1 MVTSKTPFRE
11 IDIRLP
17 HLRFAAR
24 CWGPENGIPFLGMHG
39 WLDNAATYDHIA
51 PLLPELRLVSLDFH
65 GHGFSDHL
73 PTGIAYHFADSVDLM
88 FRVAD
93 QLGWEKFNLIGHSMG
108 AAVAALMAGV
118 IPERV
123 QNMILIEGLG
133 PFSRRD
139 SFGPRALRLS
149 IEGMKSIERKS
160 MPLYPDLE
168 AAVQARYKVGG
179 MKLDSV
185 RTLVQRGVR
194 MVENG
199 VTWASDSR
207 LRVGSRTYFSEEQI
221 IEFLKQIRCPTL
233 LIHGDFYFQENPDW
247 QQRMRARCEYVPDLQ
262 DVLLPGGHHLHLDN
276 PKPVAQAI
284 RFFLKNRI

>member
-24 CWGPENGIPFLGMHG
+24 CWGPENGIPFIGMHG

-51 PLLPELRLVSLDFH
+51 PLLPELKLVSLDFH

-73 PTGIAYHFADSVDLM
+73 PPGIAYHFADSVDLM

-108 AAVAALMAGV
+108 AAVAALMGGV
-118 IPERV
+118 IPERI

-139 SFGPRALRLS
+139 SLS
-149 IEGMKSIERKS
+149 
-160 MPLYPDLE
+160 
-168 AAVQARYKVGG
+168 
-179 MKLDSV
+179 
-185 RTLVQRGVR
+185 
-194 MVENG
+194 
-199 VTWASDSR
+199 
-207 LRVGSRTYFSEEQI
+207 
-221 IEFLKQIRCPTL
+221 
-233 LIHGDFYFQENPDW
+233 LIH
-247 QQRMRARCEYVPDLQ
+247 
-262 DVLLPGGHHLHLDN
+262 
-276 PKPVAQAI
+276 I
-284 RFFLKNRI
+284 

>member
-65 GHGFSDHL
+65 GHGFSDQL
-73 PTGIAYHFADSVDLM
+73 PPGISYHFADSIDLM

-93 QLGWEKFNLIGHSMG
+93 QFGWEKFNLMGHSMG

-149 IEGMKSIERKS
+149 LEGMKNIEHKS

-185 RTLVQRGVR
+185 RTLVQRGVK

-199 VTWASDSR
+199 VTWASDPR

-262 DVLLPGGHHLHLDN
+262 DALLPGGHHLHIDN

-284 RFFLKNRI
+284 RCFLKNRI

>member
-51 PLLPELRLVSLDFH
+51 PLLPELKLVSLDFH

-73 PTGIAYHFADSVDLM
+73 PPGIAYHFADSVDLM
-88 FRVAD
+88 FRIAD

-108 AAVAALMAGV
+108 AAVAALMGGV
-118 IPERV
+118 IPERI

-160 MPLYPDLE
+160 MPLYPNLE
-168 AAVQARYKVGG
+168 AAVQARHRVGG

-185 RTLVQRGVR
+185 RTLVQRGVK
-194 MVENG
+194 MLENG

-284 RFFLKNRI
+284 RFFLKYRI

>member
-1 MVTSKTPFRE
+1 MVTSKTPFHE

-24 CWGPENGIPFLGMHG
+24 CWGPDNGIPFLGMHG

-51 PLLPELRLVSLDFH
+51 PLLPELKLVSLDFH

-73 PTGIAYHFADSVDLM
+73 PPGIAYHFTDSVDLM

-108 AAVAALMAGV
+108 AAVAALMGGV
-118 IPERV
+118 IPERI

-160 MPLYPDLE
+160 MPLYPNLE

-185 RTLVQRGVR
+185 RTLVQRGVK
-194 MVENG
+194 MLENG

-207 LRVGSRTYFSEEQI
+207 LRVGSRTYFSEDQI

>member
-1 MVTSKTPFRE
+1 
-11 IDIRLP
+11 
-17 HLRFAAR
+17 
-24 CWGPENGIPFLGMHG
+24 MHG

-73 PTGIAYHFADSVDLM
+73 PPGIAYHFADSVDLM

-93 QLGWEKFNLIGHSMG
+93 ALGWQNFNLMGHSMG

-149 IEGMKSIERKS
+149 MEGMKNIERKS
-160 MPLYPDLE
+160 IPLYPDLE

-185 RTLVQRGVR
+185 RTLVQRGVK

-199 VTWASDSR
+199 VTWASDPR
-207 LRVGSRTYFSEEQI
+207 LRIGSRTYFSEEQI
-221 IEFLKQIRCPTL
+221 IEFLKQIKCPTL

-262 DVLLPGGHHLHLDN
+262 DVLLLGGHHLHLDN
-276 PKPVAQAI
+276 PKPIAQAI
-284 RFFLKNRI
+284 RSFFRNRIQPLD

>member
-65 GHGFSDHL
+65 GHGFSDQL
-73 PTGIAYHFADSVDLM
+73 PPGSSYHFADSIDLM

-93 QLGWEKFNLIGHSMG
+93 QFGWEKFNLMGHSMG

-149 IEGMKSIERKS
+149 FE
-160 MPLYPDLE
+160 
-168 AAVQARYKVGG
+168 
-179 MKLDSV
+179 
-185 RTLVQRGVR
+185 
-194 MVENG
+194 
-199 VTWASDSR
+199 
-207 LRVGSRTYFSEEQI
+207 
-221 IEFLKQIRCPTL
+221 
-233 LIHGDFYFQENPDW
+233 
-247 QQRMRARCEYVPDLQ
+247 
-262 DVLLPGGHHLHLDN
+262 
-276 PKPVAQAI
+276 
-284 RFFLKNRI
+284 

>member
-1 MVTSKTPFRE
+1 
-11 IDIRLP
+11 
-17 HLRFAAR
+17 
-24 CWGPENGIPFLGMHG
+24 MHG

-51 PLLPELRLVSLDFH
+51 PLLPELQLVSLDFH

-73 PTGIAYHFADSVDLM
+73 PPGIAYHFADSVDLM
-88 FRVAD
+88 VRVAD
-93 QLGWEKFNLIGHSMG
+93 KLGWEKFNLIGHSMG
-108 AAVAALMAGV
+108 AAVAALMGGV
-118 IPERV
+118 IPERI

-133 PFSRRD
+133 PFSRRE

-149 IEGMKSIERKS
+149 IDGMKSIERKS
-160 MPLYPDLE
+160 MPLYPNLE

-185 RTLVQRGVR
+185 RTLVQRGVK

-199 VTWASDSR
+199 VTWASDPR

>member
-1 MVTSKTPFRE
+1 MVTSNNPFRE

-65 GHGFSDHL
+65 GHGFSDQL
-73 PTGIAYHFADSVDLM
+73 PPGSSYHFADSIDLM

-93 QLGWEKFNLIGHSMG
+93 QFGWEKFNLMGHSMG

-118 IPERV
+118 LPERV
-123 QNMILIEGLG
+123 QNTILIEGLG

-149 IEGMKSIERKS
+149 MEGMKSIERKS

-179 MKLDSV
+179 MKLNSV

-199 VTWASDSR
+199 VTWASDPR

-262 DVLLPGGHHLHLDN
+262 DALLPGGHHLHLDN

-284 RFFLKNRI
+284 RCFLKNRI

>member
-1 MVTSKTPFRE
+1 
-11 IDIRLP
+11 
-17 HLRFAAR
+17 
-24 CWGPENGIPFLGMHG
+24 MHG

-73 PTGIAYHFADSVDLM
+73 PHGIAYHFADSIDLM

-93 QLGWEKFNLIGHSMG
+93 QFGWKKFNLMGHSMG

-118 IPERV
+118 LPERV
-123 QNMILIEGLG
+123 QNTILIEGLG

-149 IEGMKSIERKS
+149 MEGMKSIERKS

-179 MKLDSV
+179 MKLNSV

-199 VTWASDSR
+199 VTWASDPR

>member
-1 MVTSKTPFRE
+1 MVTSNNPFRE

-65 GHGFSDHL
+65 GHGFSDQL
-73 PTGIAYHFADSVDLM
+73 PPGISYHFADSIDLM

-93 QLGWEKFNLIGHSMG
+93 QFGWKKFNLMGHSMG

-118 IPERV
+118 FPERV
-123 QNMILIEGLG
+123 QNTILIEGLG

-149 IEGMKSIERKS
+149 MEGMKSIERKS

-179 MKLDSV
+179 MKLNSV

-199 VTWASDSR
+199 VTWASDPR

-247 QQRMRARCEYVPDLQ
+247 QQRMRARCEYVSDLQ
-262 DVLLPGGHHLHLDN
+262 DALLPGGHHLHLDN

-284 RFFLKNRI
+284 RCFLKNRI